1 MNNVILFFASYDFN
15 PIWYAKNYP
24 KTHDYGIPRQ
34 TQSMKAYK
42 ILTEYFWEFEF
53 NVALW
58 ECCKHTLY
66 TSKPVSSSDIKT
78 YHMSICDE

>member
-1 MNNVILFFASYDFN
+1 M
-15 PIWYAKNYP
+15 
-24 KTHDYGIPRQ
+24 HDYGIPKQ
-34 TQSMKAYK
+34 TQAMKAYK
-42 ILTEYFWEFEF
+42 ILTVYFWEFEF
-53 NVALW
+53 NEALW